1 MAKKS
6 VKIEVN
12 NFIKGIIT
20 EASPLNFPENATLDE
35 SNFVLNRDGTRNR
48 RLGMDF
54 ESGYSLVPATSS
66 VNNIV
71 TRDIVPFKWT
81 NVAGKADDNF
91 LVVQDGS
98 KIHIFD
104 MRRTAITGM
113 PALAVLELSTYSF
126 SASAKYSYAV
136 VEGKLV
142 IAAGKRNIV
151 TVTHLAGV
159 FTVEAKQLLVRDVW
173 GVEVKEDSKFETDV
187 QYRSATLHPSHN
199 YNLYNQSWG
208 TPRQSYLVSKPAES
222 VGTGIELIPLAPTPT
237 TTIDMADPVQ
247 VYVDSLGIYPSN
259 SETVW
264 PGLQFQPV
272 SAGASPFER
281 LFPELY
287 KQTFGADIKTAK
299 GSFIIDLLRRGAS
312 RSAAIA
318 SNAKRHSVMKLVSF
332 DTSAD
337 YTTGGAAFVCEFAGR
352 VFYAGFSG
360 DVVDGDARSP
370 SLSNYVMFS
379 QLVRNTG
386 DIVKCYQEGDP
397 TSRESNDLVDTD
409 GGFIRLSGAE
419 RIIGMLSLAG
429 VLAVFAS
436 NGVWIISGGSDFGFT
451 ATNYKTDRIS
461 SFGALSRYSIVEDG
475 TRAVYWSEDGIYAIG
490 KDQFG
495 SFNVENIAQKTIQS
509 LYDEIPT
516 LVKSKAIGVFDSIG
530 KRIRWLY
537 QIGNR
542 FSSESETYELVL
554 DMTIGAFYKLS
565 IGKLSDYST
574 EVLAPFSSVPFTLE
588 DDISEIQVG
597 SSDVLSSTNE
607 VISLSERRVSGML
620 DTRYLCAK
628 ISGGSVYFTVG
639 FYRDETFTDW
649 KASNGVG
656 VDAPAFLITG
666 ATTGGDSSLVK
677 QVPYLFAH
685 FFRTEKLL
693 DSEGNSVNP
702 SSCLIQSQW
711 DWSTARL
718 SNKWSPQFQA
728 YRYRRNSLTDSESLE
743 YDSGFELVTSKNK
756 LRGRGR
762 SFALRM
768 ETEPLHDCQIV
779 GWNISLNGNAIA

>member
-20 EASPLNFPENATLDE
+20 ESSPLNFPENASLDE
-35 SNFVLNRDGTRNR
+35 TNFILNGDGTRNR

-54 ESGYSLVPATSS
+54 ENGYTLVPSS
-66 VNNIV
+66 STVGDIV

-81 NVAGKADDNF
+81 NVAGNADDNF

-104 MRRTAITGM
+104 MSRAAITGI

-126 SASAKYSYAV
+126 SSSAKYSYAS

-142 IAAGKRNIV
+142 VAAGERNIV
-151 TVTHLAGV
+151 TISHRDGV
-159 FTVEAKQLLVRDVW
+159 FTTVSKQLLVRDVW
-173 GVEVKEDSKFETDV
+173 GVEVKEDVKFETDV
-187 QYRSATLHPSHN
+187 QYRSEELHPTHN

-208 TPRQSYLVSKPAES
+208 IPRQGSA
-222 VGTGIELIPLAPTPT
+222 GMI
-237 TTIDMADPVQ
+237 DPVKA
-247 VYVDSLGIYPSN
+247 YNDSLEIYPSN

-281 LFPELY
+281 LYPELY
-287 KQTFGADIKTAK
+287 QQTFGANIKAAR
-299 GSFIIDLLRRGAS
+299 GYFIIDLLHRGAS
-312 RSAAIA
+312 RSASIA
-318 SNAKRHSVMKLVSF
+318 DNATKNPELDFSSF
-332 DTSAD
+332 DTVAD
-337 YTTGGAAFVCEFAGR
+337 YTKGGATFVCEFAGR
-352 VFYAGFSG
+352 VFYSGFSG
-360 DVVDGDARSP
+360 EVIDGDSRSP
-370 SLSNYVMFS
+370 SLSNYVAFS

-386 DIVKCYQEGDP
+386 DTVKCYQEGDP

-419 RIIGMLSLAG
+419 RIVGMLNIAG

-436 NGVWIISGGSDFGFT
+436 NGVWIISGGSDFGFS
-451 ATNYKTDRIS
+451 ATNYKTEKIS
-461 SFGALSRYSIVEDG
+461 SFGALSSHSIVEDG
-475 TRAVYWSEDGIYAIG
+475 KRAVYWSEDGIYAIG

-495 SFNVENIAQKTIQS
+495 SFNVENITKNTIQS

-516 LVKSKAIGVFDSIG
+516 LVKSRAVGVFDSIG

-537 QIGNR
+537 QIGDR
-542 FSSESETYELVL
+542 FSNESETYELIL
-554 DMTIGAFYKLS
+554 DMTLGAFYKLS
-565 IGKLSDYST
+565 IGKLEDNSV
-574 EVLAPFSSVPFTLE
+574 EVLSPFSSIPFTLE
-588 DDISEIQVG
+588 EEISGVY
-597 SSDVLSSTNE
+597 SSTDE
-607 VISLSERRVSGML
+607 VIAGTDSVVMSSERRVSGLL

-628 ISGGSVYFTVG
+628 VSGDSVYLTVCL
-639 FYRDETFTDW
+639 YKDETFTDW
-649 KASNGVG
+649 KSVNSVG
-656 VDAPAFLITG
+656 VDAAAFLVTG

-677 QVPYLFAH
+677 QIPYLFTH
-685 FFRTEKLL
+685 FFRTEELL
-693 DSEGNSVNP
+693 DSEGNVVNP

-728 YRYRRNSLTDSESLE
+728 YRYRRNSLTDSSSLE